1 MKLAYGYDE
10 VLPTRGA
17 DAEQVMNTL
26 AGLSRAGVDV
36 DLLVARA
43 GDPEIAGEA
52 LKPYF
57 EVTGDFRI
65 HHITGRVRG
74 GRVREKLV
82 HARNVAAHPIAARA
96 DVIHTRNLPVV
107 RAALAAG
114 KRVIYDTY
122 RPWPRQYPV
131 LRPWLRRLLRH
142 PGLLGILTHSE
153 LAADSYLELGVAR
166 EAVMVAHNGYD
177 PQRMEPRLTKAEARQ
192 ALGFDPARPVV
203 TYTGRVDPDK
213 GIGVIL
219 ELARRCPEI
228 DFAVVGSRGEGPLE
242 REGASIPN
250 VRFVQW
256 QPYAATVPYL
266 YAADMLLIPPTLVP
280 LKRHGSTVLPLKTFL
295 YLAAGRVIV
304 APNAPDTRELLRH
317 DDNAV
322 LVPADDVEACAAAL
336 RQTAA
341 DGERMQRIAEHA
353 LATASEL
360 TWDARG
366 RRIVEFIERRLAA

>member
-1 MKLAYGYDE
+1 MKLVYGYDE
-10 VLPTRGA
+10 VLPTQGA

-36 DLLVARA
+36 DLLLARA
-43 GDPEIAGEA
+43 GDPAVSGEA
-52 LKPYF
+52 LKRRF
-57 EVTGDFRI
+57 EVAGDFRI

-74 GRVREKLV
+74 GRVREKLA
-82 HARNVAAHPIAARA
+82 HARNVAAHPIAAGA
-96 DVIHTRNLPVV
+96 DVIHTRNLPTV

-114 KRVIYDTY
+114 LRVVYDTY
-122 RPWPRQYPV
+122 RPWPRQYPI

-142 PGLLGILTHSE
+142 PGLLGVMTHSE
-153 LAADSYLELGVAR
+153 FAADSYLELGLPRDTVI
-166 EAVMVAHNGYD
+166 VAHNGYD
-177 PQRMEPRLTKAEARQ
+177 PARMEPRLSQLDARR
-192 ALGFDPARPVV
+192 ALGLDERRPVV

-219 ELARRCPEI
+219 ELARRCPDI
-228 DFAVVGSRGEGPLE
+228 DFIVVGSHGEGPLE
-242 REGASIPN
+242 REGAAISN
-250 VRFVQW
+250 LRFVAW

-304 APNAPDTRELLRH
+304 APDAPDTRELLRH

-322 LVPADDVEACAAAL
+322 LVPPDDVAACAAAIQ
-336 RQTAA
+336 RTAA
-341 DGERMQRIAEHA
+341 DGERMERIAA
-353 LATASEL
+353 QSLASASEL

-366 RRIVEFIERRLAA
+366 RHIVEFIERRLAA

>member
-1 MKLAYGYDE
+1 MKLVYGYDE
-10 VLPTRGA
+10 VLPTKGA

-26 AGLSRAGVDV
+26 AGLSRTGVAV

-43 GDPEIAGEA
+43 GDPEICGEA
-52 LKPYF
+52 LKRHY
-57 EVTGDFRI
+57 EVAGEFRI

-82 HARNVAAHPIAARA
+82 HARNVAAHPITAAA
-96 DVIHTRNLPVV
+96 DVVHTRNLPVV

-114 KRVIYDTY
+114 KRVVYDTY
-122 RPWPRQYPV
+122 RPWPRQYPIM
-131 LRPWLRRLLRH
+131 RPWLRRLLRH
-142 PGLLGILTHSE
+142 PGLLGVMTHSE
-153 LAADSYLELGVAR
+153 LAADSYLELGLSR
-166 EAVMVAHNGYD
+166 DAVVVAHNGYD
-177 PQRMEPRLTKAEARQ
+177 PARMEPRLSKREARR
-192 ALGFDPARPVV
+192 ALGLDEQRPLV

-219 ELARRCPEI
+219 ELARRCPEV
-228 DFAVVGSRGEGPLE
+228 DFAVVGSRGDGPCE
-242 REGASIPN
+242 REGAGIAN
-250 VRFVQW
+250 VRFVEW

-304 APNAPDTRELLRH
+304 APNAPDTRELLRD

-322 LVPADDVEACAAAL
+322 LVPADDVAAC
-336 RQTAA
+336 TAA
-341 DGERMQRIAEHA
+341 IQELARDDARMERIASAA

-366 RRIVEFIERRLAA
+366 RRVVEFIERRLAR